1 MPGDDRQDAIAKVY
15 AEALFRLSEAR
26 GESEQLLG
34 ELAELVRFS
43 REHPGIAEPLLSP
56 LAEPAKRRASIETV
70 FRGRASD
77 LFVDTLQVL
86 NARRRLSLFP
96 AVAEAFRK
104 LFQRSRKVLD
114 VHVETAVPLSP
125 EQRAALVE
133 LTMKLTGSRANLFE
147 KVEPGL
153 HGGLVVR
160 VRDRKFDTS
169 LRSKLDRFRGLLSQ
183 RASQEII
190 LARGQAS

>member
-1 MPGDDRQDAIAKVY
+1 MPGDDRQDAMAKVY
-15 AEALFRLSEAR
+15 AEAIFRLSEAS

-34 ELAELVRFS
+34 ELAELVRFGH
-43 REHPGIAEPLLSP
+43 EHPGVAEPLLSP
-56 LAEPAKRRASIETV
+56 LADPGKRRASIEKI

-86 NARRRLSLFP
+86 NARRRLFLFAP
-96 AVAEAFRK
+96 IAEAFRK
-104 LFQRSRKVLD
+104 LFQRSRQVLD

-125 EQRAALVE
+125 EQRAALAE
-133 LTMKLTGSRANLFE
+133 LTLALTGSRANLLE
-147 KVEPGL
+147 SVAPRL
-153 HGGLVVR
+153 LGGLVVR
-160 VRDRKFDTS
+160 VGDRKLDTS
-169 LRSKLDRFRGLLSQ
+169 LRRKLDRFRGLLSQ

>member
-1 MPGDDRQDAIAKVY
+1 MPGDDRQDAIARVY

-26 GESEQLLG
+26 GESEQLLA

-56 LAEPAKRRASIETV
+56 LADPAKRRASIDRI

-86 NARRRLSLFP
+86 NARGRLALFA

-104 LFQRSRKVLD
+104 LFQRSRQVLD
-114 VHVETAVPLSP
+114 VHVETAVPLSA
-125 EQRAALVE
+125 EQRAALAE
-133 LTMKLTGSRANLFE
+133 LTLALTGSRANLLE
-147 KVEPGL
+147 SVEPRL
-153 HGGLVVR
+153 LGGLVVR
-160 VRDRKFDTS
+160 ARDRKFDTS
-169 LRSKLDRFRGLLSQ
+169 LRSKLDRLRGLLSQ

>member
-1 MPGDDRQDAIAKVY
+1 MPGDDRQDAIARVY

-56 LAEPAKRRASIETV
+56 LADPAKRRASIDRI

-86 NARRRLSLFP
+86 NARGRLALFA
-96 AVAEAFRK
+96 AVAEAFRN
-104 LFQRSRKVLD
+104 LFQRSRQVLD
-114 VHVETAVPLSP
+114 VHVETAVPLSA
-125 EQRAALVE
+125 EQRAALAE
-133 LTMKLTGSRANLFE
+133 LTLALTGSRANLLE
-147 KVEPGL
+147 SVEPRL
-153 HGGLVVR
+153 LGGLVVR
-160 VRDRKFDTS
+160 ARDRKFDTS
-169 LRSKLDRFRGLLSQ
+169 LRSKLDRLRGLLSQ

>member
-1 MPGDDRQDAIAKVY
+1 MPGDDRQDAIARVY

-56 LAEPAKRRASIETV
+56 LADPAKRRASIDRI

-86 NARRRLSLFP
+86 NARGRLALFA

-104 LFQRSRKVLD
+104 LFQRSRQVLD
-114 VHVETAVPLSP
+114 VHVETAVPLSA
-125 EQRAALVE
+125 EQRAALAE
-133 LTMKLTGSRANLFE
+133 LTLALTGSRANLLE
-147 KVEPGL
+147 SVEPRL
-153 HGGLVVR
+153 LGGLVVR
-160 VRDRKFDTS
+160 ARDRKFDTS
-169 LRSKLDRFRGLLSQ
+169 LRSKLDRLRGLLSQ

>member
-1 MPGDDRQDAIAKVY
+1 MPGDDRQHAVAKIY
-15 AEALFRLSEAR
+15 AEAIFRLSEAG

-34 ELAELVRFS
+34 ELAELVRFG
-43 REHPGIAEPLLSP
+43 REHPGVAEPLLSP
-56 LAEPAKRRASIETV
+56 LADPGKRRASIERI

-86 NARRRLSLFP
+86 NARRRLFLFS

-104 LFQRSRKVLD
+104 LFQRSRQVLD

-125 EQRAALVE
+125 EQRAALAE
-133 LTMKLTGSRANLFE
+133 LTLELTGSRANLLE
-147 KVEPGL
+147 SVAPRL
-153 HGGLVVR
+153 LGGLVVR
-160 VRDRKFDTS
+160 VGDRKLDTS
-169 LRSKLDRFRGLLSQ
+169 LRSKLDRFRDLLSQ

>member
-34 ELAELVRFS
+34 ELAELVRFG

-56 LAEPAKRRASIETV
+56 LADPAKRRASIEKI
-70 FRGRASD
+70 FRGKASD

-86 NARRRLSLFP
+86 NARRRLSLFS
-96 AVAEAFRK
+96 AIAEAFRT

-114 VHVETAVPLSP
+114 VHVATAVPLSP

-133 LTMKLTGSRANLFE
+133 LTLKLTGSRAKLFE
-147 KVEPGL
+147 TVEPSL
-153 HGGLVVR
+153 FGGLVVR

-169 LRSKLDRFRGLLSQ
+169 LRRKLDLFRGLLSQ

-190 LARGQAS
+190 LARSQAS